1 MSDSDASAIAAK
13 YFRQAYELQC
23 DGEYAQALEFYTR
36 SIAAFPTAEAYTFR
50 GWTYS
55 FVGDYDNAIADCHRA
70 IQVDPEFGNPYNDIG
85 AYLIKQEKWEEAIPW
100 LEKAITAKRYEARA
114 YPHFN
119 LGRVYEHQRK
129 WQKAKQCYA
138 QAYKVDARYVLA
150 LAALRRVSATF
161 N

>member
-13 YFRQAYELQC
+13 YFRHAYELQSN
-23 DGEYAQALEFYTR
+23 GEYAQALEFYTR
-36 SIAAFPTAEAYTFR
+36 SIAAFPTAEAHTFR

-70 IQVDPEFGNPYNDIG
+70 IHVDPEFGNPYNDIG

-100 LEKAITAKRYEARA
+100 LEKAITAKRYEARC

-138 QAYKVDARYVLA
+138 QAYKVDARYLVA
-150 LAALRRVSATF
+150 LAALRRLSATF